1 MLKTLRITSLVA
13 FVLAVCGV
21 ILIAFWGLKGDPDI
35 NDFLQTPDITEIL
48 KKPGEAEKDNKEP
61 VSPLVTQAH
70 EFALRIDPPPPP
82 KPPAPPKQDAPPAA
96 ATNPVERE
104 TPTPPAPKV
113 QVSAKFTLMATV
125 QCQSNPS
132 RSMVLLR
139 QAGNKDEWFW
149 QGEKIGRLTIDEIRD
164 GSAVFSQEGQNPQE
178 YFVPLKPQTKSLLK
192 ADRGQSPAPARA
204 GTINVD
210 LQPAAG
216 AADTWAGPEAV
227 VTPAVP
233 VRRSTVSRTSSQQAR
248 QDVSSRIQ
256 RIRAVPKPPTPEE
269 QQASLDE
276 SISSIQEIMNREDAG
291 LDAEQRQKENEA
303 WMNLMKAL
311 QGEKEKIPVV
321 EEDAAKQDESSQAD
335 DGGQSDTAPQPG
347 DPNED

>member
-1 MLKTLRITSLVA
+1 MLKTLRITSLIA

-21 ILIAFWGLKGDPDI
+21 ILILLWGLKGRPDI
-35 NDFLQTPDITEIL
+35 KDFLQTPGITEIL
-48 KKPGEAEKDNKEP
+48 KKPGEVEKDDKEP

-70 EFALRIDPPPPP
+70 DFALRIDPPKPPPPP
-82 KPPAPPKQDAPPAA
+82 KTDS
-96 ATNPVERE
+96 TPVTTTKPLERK
-104 TPTPPAPKV
+104 PTPPIPSPKV
-113 QVSAKFTLMATV
+113 SPSAKFTLMATV

-164 GSAVFSQEGQNPQE
+164 GSAVFSQEGRDSQE

-192 ADRGQSPAPARA
+192 ADSGQSSVPVRR

-216 AADTWAGPEAV
+216 ATDAWADLETV
-227 VTPAVP
+227 ITPATP
-233 VRRSTVSRTSSQQAR
+233 VRRSTRSRTSSEQAR
-248 QDVSSRIQ
+248 QDVSSRIR
-256 RIRAVPKPPTPEE
+256 RIRAVPKPPTPEK
-269 QQASLDE
+269 QKASLDE

-291 LDAEQRQKENEA
+291 LDAEQRQKEKEA
-303 WMNLMKAL
+303 WTNLMKAL
-311 QGEKEKIPVV
+311 QSEKGNIPVS
-321 EEDAAKQDESSQAD
+321 EEETAKQGESSQAD
-335 DGGQSDTAPQPG
+335 DEGESDTAPVPG
-347 DPNED
+347 DPNEN